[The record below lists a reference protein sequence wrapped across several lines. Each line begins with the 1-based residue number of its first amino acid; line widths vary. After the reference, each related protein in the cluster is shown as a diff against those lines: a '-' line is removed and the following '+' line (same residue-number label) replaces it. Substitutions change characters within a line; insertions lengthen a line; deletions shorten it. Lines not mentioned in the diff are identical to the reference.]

1 MRGGLR
7 DFAVATYGGDGVQ
20 AACLTLQDAHGLDVN
35 VVLFAAWAGAVA
47 GRAQGAAAKCALAL

>member
-35 VVLFAAWAGAVA
+35 VV
-47 GRAQGAAAKCALAL
+47 